1 MRLVTLMLSMVVLT
15 SVCLAQA
22 PLKVEKG
29 QISKDIGGYGGNAWW
44 DDQTAAWLGGIGGGI
59 AGSVIGL
66 MGAAIGILAGAG
78 IARKVCLALMGVMFV
93 FGLAGLA
100 LALLGG
106 LAALVFSQ
114 PYAVYYPLLLSGTV
128 LGLVCTILPV
138 GLFRS
143 INKGYQQR
151 ELRKMHAMDAK

>member
-1 MRLVTLMLSMVVLT
+1 MVILT
-15 SVCLAQA
+15 SVCLAEA
-22 PLKVEKG
+22 PPKIEKG

-44 DDQTAAWLGGIGGGI
+44 DDQTAAWFGGIGGGI
-59 AGSVIGL
+59 VGSVIGL

-114 PYAVYYPLLLSGTV
+114 PYAVYYPLLLIGTI
-128 LGLVCTILPV
+128 LGLVCTILPAI
-138 GLFRS
+138 GFRS
-143 INKGYQQR
+143 IKQR
-151 ELRKMHAMDAK
+151 YEQKELQKMHAMDVK